1 MFGYENYIVNKIKGK
16 EINWF
21 PINRAISIPNDV
33 DKAEVQNI
41 PIIFLFFYFYIK
53 KKKKKNQEISLLKKS
68 LETKIL
74 GLEYKLS
81 SIQEC
86 IERNF

>member
-41 PIIFLFFYFYIK
+41 PNYFFILLFLH
-53 KKKKKNQEISLLKKS
+53 
-68 LETKIL
+68 
-74 GLEYKLS
+74 
-81 SIQEC
+81 
-86 IERNF
+86 

>member
-41 PIIFLFFYFYIK
+41 PIIFLFFYFYKKKIK
-53 KKKKKNQEISLLKKS
+53 K
-68 LETKIL
+68 
-74 GLEYKLS
+74 
-81 SIQEC
+81 
-86 IERNF
+86 

>member
-41 PIIFLFFYFYIK
+41 PIIFLLFYFYIK
-53 KKKKKNQEISLLKKS
+53 KKKKKLGNLIVKKIFRD
-68 LETKIL
+68 KNIR
-74 GLEYKLS
+74 
-81 SIQEC
+81 IR
-86 IERNF
+86 I